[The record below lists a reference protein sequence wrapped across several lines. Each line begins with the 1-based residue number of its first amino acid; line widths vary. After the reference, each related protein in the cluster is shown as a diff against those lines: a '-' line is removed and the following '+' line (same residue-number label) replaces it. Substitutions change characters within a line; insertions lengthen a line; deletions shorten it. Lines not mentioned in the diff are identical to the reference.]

1 MSDLSKLNN
10 AELTNYYN
18 LFKHGK
24 DKTKRFEQNKIHNT
38 DLKFLYHLVRLL
50 NECEQLLKFGTL
62 DLRQNNEQLKAIRRG
77 EVPEEDI
84 RKWASDKEKQ
94 LEKLYTETKL
104 PAKPN
109 ETQLKELLL
118 RCLEHH
124 YGNLEKAI
132 VVPDRYYHLLTQIK
146 DMVNEVV

>member
-1 MSDLSKLNN
+1 MHNLHKMTSK
-10 AELTNYYN
+10 EPT
-18 LFKHGK
+18 GK
-24 DKTKRFEQNKIHNT
+24 RVAIREEFGFDV
-38 DLKFLYHLVRLL
+38 KFAYHLVRLL

-94 LEKLYTETKL
+94 LEQLYTETKL

-132 VVPDRYYHLLTQIK
+132 VVPDRYYHVLTQIK